1 MQARK
6 KHKSRKKIPAPKK
19 FTVFIE
25 WNYCGVQE
33 ETYERCIITPATD
46 KDLENDG
53 FNFVG
58 KSGNEGAE
66 LFVCNSLEKAILNAG
81 FNPFK
86 IQYCRLTDKEIKEKD
101 ALLSQYTWMPET
113 GLQKKSKSN

>member
-1 MQARK
+1 MRIHK
-6 KHKSRKKIPAPKK
+6 KAEKDPRTKKVA
-19 FTVFIE
+19 VFIE
-25 WNYCGVQE
+25 WNYCGTKE
-33 ETYERCIITPATD
+33 ETYERCIIAPATD

-66 LFVCNSLEKAILNAG
+66 LFVCDSLEKAILNAG

-86 IQYCRLTDKEIKEKD
+86 IQYCRLTDEEIKKKD
-101 ALLSQYTWMPET
+101 ALLSQYTWRPET
-113 GLQKKSKSN
+113 GLQKKSKQN